1 TVLVEDL
8 LAKDPALRPQSA
20 EEVLQRLSRTAQE
33 GTTRPIAV
41 QGTRAMPLPTDE
53 DRDPRRAAAP
63 VGVEAAMAPDSTFEE
78 RRAASPPDRRSRPW
92 WLLALLG
99 LAVVVAAVA
108 ALTQL
113 DNRTDAPSVTEADD
127 GPSTSESVTAA
138 EETKAEEP
146 SPTTDAEPPPTET
159 TEPGPT
165 ENEEPAPEAPLDEAR
180 TALQSVIDAGDVDAG
195 AAEELA
201 QKLDDLQRKVDTGQ
215 GPPVEKQVAD
225 LDEQMQKLVDEG
237 RLDPDVAGQIMTAV
251 RRLG

>member
-78 RRAASPPDRRSRPW
+78 RRAASPPDRRRRPW

-138 EETKAEEP
+138 EETKAEE
-146 SPTTDAEPPPTET
+146 
-159 TEPGPT
+159 
-165 ENEEPAPEAPLDEAR
+165 
-180 TALQSVIDAGDVDAG
+180 
-195 AAEELA
+195 LA

-225 LDEQMQKLVDEG
+225 LDEHMQELVDEG
-237 RLDPDVAGQIMTAV
+237 RLDAGVA
-251 RRLG
+251 